1 MEEKTHG
8 FPHTY
13 CTVTVQGV
21 TSILTEVVGKCLIQP
36 HNSVQSTDR
45 LGHQGDMADDSAESS
60 QNVTVTVQQLRGNQ
74 NETATKKEKKNT
86 HSSLLNTYCTET
98 VHGVTCAVTE
108 VVSMCHCSA
117 THTTQ
122 NRTHRAL
129 SHTCHRTEGS
139 QAL

>member
-45 LGHQGDMADDSAESS
+45 LGHQGDMAEDSAESS
-60 QNVTVTVQQLRGNQ
+60 QNVRVTVQQLRGKP
-74 NETATKKEKKNT
+74 E
-86 HSSLLNTYCTET
+86 
-98 VHGVTCAVTE
+98 
-108 VVSMCHCSA
+108 
-117 THTTQ
+117 
-122 NRTHRAL
+122 
-129 SHTCHRTEGS
+129 
-139 QAL
+139 